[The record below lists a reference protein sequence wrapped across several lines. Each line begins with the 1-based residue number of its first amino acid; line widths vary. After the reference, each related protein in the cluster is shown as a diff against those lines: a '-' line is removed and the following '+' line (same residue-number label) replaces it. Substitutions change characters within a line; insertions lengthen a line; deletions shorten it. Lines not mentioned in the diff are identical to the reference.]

1 MLKPEGGAIHLQT
14 LPPNGMT
21 DTALI
26 KQFKADPVSGYSSL
40 LDEYTPIML
49 RMIRRFLSD
58 PDDVM
63 ETYTSICERL
73 QHNNYQAL
81 RRFRINSELTPW
93 LSVVV
98 ANACRDRFRKN
109 KMTSVPNSVI
119 SKLTE
124 CEKLVFRYYYQ
135 EHVAQS
141 DIPDLIAGSH
151 GKECTRETVKQS
163 IEKIDNLL
171 SVNKRWHLLAALRA
185 NRPMLSLDDL
195 TEMGMSPAG
204 SMPPPDQMGP
214 AEGDRVGVLNKAIQD
229 LDPEDQ
235 LLVLLRFEHG
245 MRAQQIAKV
254 MHFDNHKYVYTRLR
268 TIINR
273 LRRDMVEQIS

>member
-1 MLKPEGGAIHLQT
+1 
-14 LPPNGMT
+14 MT

-26 KQFKADPVSGYSSL
+26 KQFTVDPSSGYSSL
-40 LDEYTPIML
+40 LDKYTPVIL

-58 PDDVM
+58 PDEVM

-73 QHNNYQAL
+73 QHNDYQAL

-109 KMTSVPNSVI
+109 RMTSVPNSVI
-119 SKLTE
+119 SKLNS

-135 EHVAQS
+135 DHIPQSEIPELIQGKNGKMCTSEDVAK
-141 DIPDLIAGSH
+141 A
-151 GKECTRETVKQS
+151 
-163 IEKIDNLL
+163 IEQIDELL

-195 TEMGMSPAG
+195 TEMGIAPAG
-204 SMPPPDQMGP
+204 YMPSPDQVGIP
-214 AEGDRVGVLNKAIQD
+214 DGDRVGQLNKAIGD
-229 LDPEDQ
+229 PDPEDQ

-254 MHFDNHKYVYTRLR
+254 MQFENHKYVYTRLR
-268 TIINR
+268 TIINK
-273 LRRDMVEQIS
+273 LRRDMVEISS

>member
-1 MLKPEGGAIHLQT
+1 
-14 LPPNGMT
+14 MT

-26 KQFKADPVSGYSSL
+26 KQFKADPVTGYSTL
-40 LDEYTPIML
+40 LDKYTPIIL

-58 PDDVM
+58 PDEVM

-73 QHNNYQAL
+73 QHNDYQAL

-109 KMTSVPNSVI
+109 RMVSVPNSVI
-119 SKLTE
+119 SKLNE
-124 CEKLVFRYYYQ
+124 SEKLIFRYYYQ
-135 EHVAQS
+135 DQVPQS
-141 DIPDLIAGSH
+141 EIPELVSGKT
-151 GKECTRETVKQS
+151 GKECTQQMVHMAIGR
-163 IEKIDNLL
+163 IDEML

-185 NRPMLSLDDL
+185 NRPTLSLDDFS
-195 TEMGMSPAG
+195 EMGIAPAG
-204 SMPPPDQMGP
+204 SHPPPDQIGT
-214 AEGDRVGVLNKAIQD
+214 AEGDRVGVLNKAIED

-245 MRAQQIAKV
+245 MRAQQIARV

-273 LRRDMVEQIS
+273 LRRDMLAESA

>member
-1 MLKPEGGAIHLQT
+1 MAPPMRTTKPI
-14 LPPNGMT
+14 GMT

-26 KQFKADPVSGYSSL
+26 KQFKVNPVKGYSTL
-40 LDEYTPIML
+40 LDQYTPVIL

-58 PDDVM
+58 PDEVM

-73 QHNNYQAL
+73 QHNDYQAL
-81 RRFRINSELTPW
+81 RRFRVNSELTPW

-109 KMTSVPNSVI
+109 RMVSVPNSVI
-119 SKLTE
+119 SKLSPL
-124 CEKLVFRYYYQ
+124 EKLVFRYYYQ
-135 EHVAQS
+135 EHVPQS
-141 DIPDLIAGSH
+141 EISDMISGGHDLVCSLTDVNQAIG
-151 GKECTRETVKQS
+151 
-163 IEKIDNLL
+163 KIDEML

-195 TEMGMSPAG
+195 TEMGLAPAT
-204 SMPPPDQMGP
+204 SLPAPDQTEM
-214 AEGDRVGVLNKAIQD
+214 EETDRVGMLNKAIQD

-254 MHFDNHKYVYTRLR
+254 MQFENHKYVYTRLR

-273 LRRDMVEQIS
+273 LRRDLYEFS

>member
-1 MLKPEGGAIHLQT
+1 MV
-14 LPPNGMT
+14 
-21 DTALI
+21 
-26 KQFKADPVSGYSSL
+26 DPTSGYSSL
-40 LDEYTPIML
+40 LDKYTPIIL

-58 PDDVM
+58 SDEVM

-73 QHNNYQAL
+73 QHNDYQAL

-109 KMTSVPNSVI
+109 RMSSVPNSVI
-119 SKLTE
+119 SKLGN
-124 CEKLVFRYYYQ
+124 CEKLVFKYYYQ
-135 EHVAQS
+135 DHIPQS
-141 DIPDLIAGSH
+141 EIPEIIAGKN
-151 GKECTRETVKQS
+151 GKQCSSEDVAHA
-163 IEKIDNLL
+163 IERIDELL

-195 TEMGMSPAG
+195 TEMGITPEGSLPA
-204 SMPPPDQMGP
+204 PDQMGI
-214 AEGDRVGVLNKAIQD
+214 ADGDRVGQLNRAIGD

-254 MHFDNHKYVYTRLR
+254 MQFENPKYVYTRLR

-273 LRRDMVEQIS
+273 LRRDMVEVSA